1 MSSPEDSELGKG
13 SQLVQK
19 QLGPDVVQRT
29 MALLLK
35 EKQNAF
41 VIFKNQLRTKYTVT
55 H

>member
-1 MSSPEDSELGKG
+1 MFSPEDSELGKG

-19 QLGPDVVQRT
+19 QLGPDVVRRT

-41 VIFKNQLRTKYTVT
+41 VIFKNQFRTKYKVT